1 MQMRVITGCEY
12 NILIQHTNMAD
23 IVIGARIEA
32 DSSGANQSVQS
43 FRTQLRDATQDLIA
57 MNEKFGST
65 SAEAV
70 EAAKRVAQLRDA
82 IGDAQLLADTF
93 NPDKKFV
100 AFGQAVSG
108 VAAGFAGLQG
118 AMGLFGVESQE
129 VEKTLLKVQS
139 AMALSEGISGVFGS
153 IDAFKLMATTIKTQV
168 VTAFSTLRGA
178 IIATGIGA
186 LAVAIGL
193 VVANFDK
200 VKQAVLNLFPGLGKL
215 ASFIGGLVQDFTDF
229 VGITSESARQLE
241 QMTNATNALNSA
253 LDGQIRILE
262 AVGGKEAEIFE
273 LRKQRIENER
283 QDILRRNADLDK
295 ATDEDRARLVELN
308 TDLAV
313 LDAQENRRKVD
324 AAKKASK
331 DIVNNKKEEIEE
343 LKKLTAQE
351 ERDLYFARL
360 KAREELE
367 IITQQDIA
375 DNVAERE
382 AIALEEQQKEFDR
395 QKGILENRKM
405 LEVSATS
412 NIAEQTRAKVKL
424 REEEK
429 AATENILQATANS
442 LTALADLAGRQTV
455 AGKVL
460 AIAQA
465 TINTYLGA
473 SKAIAQGGI
482 FGVIQAVGV
491 IAAGLA
497 QVRNIAAVRVP
508 GQAGGGGT
516 PQIQTTSPVTPQTA
530 TAAGTQIDANAINNT
545 GNAAVAP
552 MQAFVIAEDVSNQQQ
567 QIALINRAARIK

>member
-1 MQMRVITGCEY
+1 
-12 NILIQHTNMAD
+12 MAD

-43 FRTQLRDATQDLIA
+43 FRTQLRDATEDLVQ
-57 MNEKFGST
+57 MNQKFGST
-65 SAEAV
+65 SAEAQA
-70 EAAKRVAQLRDA
+70 AAKRVAELRDA
-82 IGDAQLLADTF
+82 MGDAKLLADTF

-153 IDAFKLMATTIKTQV
+153 IDAFKLMASTIKTQV

-186 LAVAIGL
+186 LAVAVGL

-229 VGITSESARQLE
+229 VGITSEAARG
-241 QMTNATNALNSA
+241 
-253 LDGQIRILE
+253 LD
-262 AVGGKEAEIFE
+262 E
-273 LRKQRIENER
+273 LTASTTRYNE
-283 QDILRRNADLDK
+283 
-295 ATDEDRARLVELN
+295 
-308 TDLAV
+308 DLAV
-313 LDAQENRRKVD
+313 QMRILQAQGKETFDIQKQINENQLNLLRERLRVNGTLSEEEQKQFRDLKNEQLVID
-324 AAKKASK
+324 VQANQKRIEEAKKASK
-331 DIVNNKKEEIEE
+331 DVVKNKKDEIEE

-412 NIAEQTRAKVKL
+412 NIAEQTRARVKL

-508 GQAGGGGT
+508 GQAGGGGS

-530 TAAGTQIDANAINNT
+530 TASGTQIDADAINNT

>member
-43 FRTQLRDATQDLIA
+43 FRTQLRDATEDLVQ
-57 MNEKFGST
+57 MNQKFGST
-65 SAEAV
+65 SAEAQA
-70 EAAKRVAQLRDA
+70 AAKRVAELRDA
-82 IGDAQLLADTF
+82 MGDAKLLADTF